1 MEDLSSSP
9 HWHVYPTSADVDFKT
24 DANGAG
30 ACCHQVKALSAG
42 TFQLSNQS
50 APDTPMEVVLQ
61 AGDVLTGIIAKFFTS
76 GSTADITFLAQ
87 WGVAKGA

>member
-30 ACCHQVKALSAG
+30 CCAHQVKALSAG
-42 TFQLSNQS
+42 TFQLSNES
-50 APDTPMEVVLQ
+50 APYTPMEVILQ
-61 AGDVLTGIIAKFFTS
+61 AGDTLTGIIAKFFTAS
-76 GSTADITFLAQ
+76 STEGATFMAQ